1 MLFLIYVL
9 EDDNSILE
17 LILYALKSQNIEAKG
32 FSEPLA
38 LQEAIKEEIPQILI
52 LDVMLPG
59 ISGFEILREIKNSE
73 KTKGIAVLMLSA
85 LNSELDKVK
94 GLDCG
99 ADDYITKP
107 FGVMEFLARI
117 RALLRRVEAKKDEI
131 IFGELEYSSIKHSV
145 TLRGKKVDLTLKEF
159 EILGLLLKNI
169 QRAFSRDEILEI
181 LWGDSYNAESR
192 RVDIHIKTLRQKLG
206 DFGEHIKTIRGI
218 GYQFSREI

>member
-1 MLFLIYVL
+1 MIYVL

-94 GLDCG
+94 GLDCV

>member
-1 MLFLIYVL
+1 MIYVL

-73 KTKGIAVLMLSA
+73 KTKGISVLMLSA

>member
-1 MLFLIYVL
+1 MT
-9 EDDNSILE
+9 
-17 LILYALKSQNIEAKG
+17 
-32 FSEPLA
+32 
-38 LQEAIKEEIPQILI
+38 
-52 LDVMLPG
+52 
-59 ISGFEILREIKNSE
+59 R
-73 KTKGIAVLMLSA
+73 
-85 LNSELDKVK
+85 
-94 GLDCG
+94 
-99 ADDYITKP
+99 P
-107 FGVMEFLARI
+107 FGVIEVLARI
-117 RALLRRVEAKKDEI
+117 RALLHRVEAKKDEI